1 VISVS
6 RLEWIEDGMGTKPFR
21 FENAW
26 TRHDRYTQTVEGEW
40 QTEGNNLQEVYE
52 SLVGVRNKLKRW
64 SIAEFGYVKK

>member
-1 VISVS
+1 
-6 RLEWIEDGMGTKPFR
+6 MGTKPFR

-26 TRHDRYTQTVEGEW
+26 TRHDRYTQTAEGEW